1 MSQLLAKFEDVT
13 EWPYSQ
19 LASQGLLKKSF
30 VDKENI
36 QLKQKFSKPKRGC
49 LVTGIPKIIPSSSN
63 DRGSTTPGER
73 LKRGELF

>member
-19 LASQGLLKKSF
+19 LASQGLPEKSF

-36 QLKQKFSKPKRGC
+36 QLKQNSLNPREDAW
-49 LVTGIPKIIPSSSN
+49 SQ
-63 DRGSTTPGER
+63 GS
-73 LKRGELF
+73 LELSPVLAMTEVVPLLGRN

>member
-19 LASQGLLKKSF
+19 RASQGLTEKSF

-36 QLKQKFSKPKRGC
+36 QLKQNSLHPREDAWSK
-49 LVTGIPKIIPSSSN
+49 
-63 DRGSTTPGER
+63 GS
-73 LKRGELF
+73 L